1 MKFRIWNGSVR
12 TPLIGA
18 KHSTNRGLAQTQLQS
33 EPIDYMIKHMKHL
46 QFIGLMACAAF
57 FVGCET
63 TSTTGN
69 PSGTGNQEAK
79 RLAAIEQ
86 EKQHEQEMDE
96 GQRNLWNAQH
106 DIMTRD
112 SNPATRYY

>member
-1 MKFRIWNGSVR
+1 M
-12 TPLIGA
+12 T
-18 KHSTNRGLAQTQLQS
+18 
-33 EPIDYMIKHMKHL
+33 KHMKHL
-46 QFIGLMACAAF
+46 PFIGLIACAAF

-63 TSTTGN
+63 TDTAGN
-69 PSGTGNQEAK
+69 PSGRGNQEMK

-86 EKQHEQEMDE
+86 EKQQEQEMDE

-106 DIMTRD
+106 DVMTRD